1 MVVAEPSL
9 ILHPTL
15 AIESMG
21 NFHHHLMRNSH
32 ENQDPSTS
40 VKKHPSAEIGGGV
53 RFSHLTPHINISRPV
68 KFNIPTSQLWQEV
81 KNYRVEIEIGRRQTL
96 IWMHFLVCPCPH
108 WVEANFAREIK
119 RDRGRSAS
127 KTIKPECHGRFVK
140 AQADTIW
147 SGEYWTGA
155 GPIWTNN
162 VSVTVLA
169 SYQGWPGDVR
179 FLAWLAFC
187 EAFSSVTII
196 DDSLR
201 PLIANDSHI
210 PWLVAND
217 SIQEVG
223 LAVD

>member
-53 RFSHLTPHINISRPV
+53 RFSNLVLGKYAAPHINISRPV

-81 KNYRVEIEIGRRQTL
+81 KNLEIGRRQTV

-108 WVEANFAREIK
+108 WVEANFAGEIEGSRQKCIENNQTRMPWTICQK
-119 RDRGRSAS
+119 R
-127 KTIKPECHGRFVK
+127 KLTP
-140 AQADTIW
+140 
-147 SGEYWTGA
+147 SGVENIGQVQDQFGQTMS
-155 GPIWTNN
+155 P
-162 VSVTVLA
+162 
-169 SYQGWPGDVR
+169 
-179 FLAWLAFC
+179 
-187 EAFSSVTII
+187 
-196 DDSLR
+196 
-201 PLIANDSHI
+201 
-210 PWLVAND
+210 
-217 SIQEVG
+217 
-223 LAVD
+223 

>member
-81 KNYRVEIEIGRRQTL
+81 KNYRVEIEIGRRQTV

-140 AQADTIW
+140 SASWHHLEWRILDRCR
-147 SGEYWTGA
+147 
-155 GPIWTNN
+155 TNLDKQCLRDRFSLLPRLARRRK
-162 VSVTVLA
+162 VSRMA
-169 SYQGWPGDVR
+169 R
-179 FLAWLAFC
+179 FLWSLLLRHNHRWQ
-187 EAFSSVTII
+187 SQTL
-196 DDSLR
+196 DS
-201 PLIANDSHI
+201 
-210 PWLVAND
+210 
-217 SIQEVG
+217 
-223 LAVD
+223 